1 MLTIRIVVSVEM
13 GKMLGLEKIVM
24 RSGVDFLWRGE
35 KEGGVRAFRR
45 NPTLAFWSEE
55 LVWIMVL

>member
-1 MLTIRIVVSVEM
+1 MN
-13 GKMLGLEKIVM
+13 

-35 KEGGVRAFRR
+35 KEGGVRVFKR

-55 LVWIMVL
+55 LVWVMVL